1 MKTKAT
7 IMAEKLQEI
16 AELQAKMEGNEAER
30 TDENQAAFDALADEV
45 KSLKGEIEREQMI
58 ESAKTLLNEPARESK
73 AAGVS
78 TYQPGVVT
86 PRAPETPGFG
96 LVNSEAFR
104 EAAKAWEESGKR
116 RFNLSFE
123 LKNATMPGAVK
134 ATFDTAAT
142 GQETYINYQGNGGMP
157 VLIEQQRLTIRNLLA
172 QGTTVMNS
180 VPYIRETSFSNAA
193 TTVAE
198 GGLKPEATF
207 ALEDVFA
214 PVKKIAVTSKVS
226 DEMWADF
233 PGLRSY
239 VDNRLRLMNG
249 ITEEAQLL
257 NGNGSG
263 SNLTGILQT
272 SGIQTEA
279 LGSNTRAD
287 AIYRAMTK
295 IRSVGFFEPDGI
307 VIHPNDWQDIRLAK
321 DGANQYFGGGPF
333 TGAYGNGGGI
343 APDMLWNLPVVV
355 TTAISEGTA
364 LVGAFRFGAQIFDRQ
379 GVTVDMSNQNEDDF
393 VTNRMTIRVEQRL
406 ALAVYRPLA
415 FCTVTGI

>member
-7 IMAEKLQEI
+7 IMAEKLKEI
-16 AELQAKMEGNEAER
+16 AELQAKMEGDEAER
-30 TDENQAAFDALADEV
+30 TDENQATFDALADEV

-58 ESAKTLLNEPARESK
+58 ESAKNLLNEPARESK
-73 AAGVS
+73 AAGVG

-123 LKNATMPGAVK
+123 LKNAVMPGAVK

-157 VLIEQQRLTIRNLLA
+157 VLIERQRLTIRNLLA

-198 GGLKPEATF
+198 SGLKPEATF

-249 ITEEAQLL
+249 ITEEDQLL

-279 LGSNTRAD
+279 LGVNTRAD